1 MIKRHYIHSS
11 NKKSRTKNK
20 IIDCYIISII
30 NDKENILAKLI
41 HKMGLEISFLKNKM
55 LQNTSHLYLK
65 NFLDH
70 PKC

>member
-1 MIKRHYIHSS
+1 MHSG
-11 NKKSRTKNK
+11 NKKSKTKNK

-41 HKMGLEISFLKNKM
+41 YKMGLEINFLKNKM

-65 NFLDH
+65 NFDH